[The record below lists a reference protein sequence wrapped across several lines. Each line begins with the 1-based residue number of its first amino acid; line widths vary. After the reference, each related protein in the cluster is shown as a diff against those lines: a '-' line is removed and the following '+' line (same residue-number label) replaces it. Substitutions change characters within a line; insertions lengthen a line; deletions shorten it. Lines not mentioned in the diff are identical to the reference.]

1 MIRGSV
7 DNVTSS
13 EVTGW
18 AFSAGR
24 RDGLTVQ
31 AILNHELL
39 GEVAA
44 NVHRSDLAAAGL
56 GEGNCGFTITLLRP
70 IEARYLPFIVVKPE
84 GGDVELPRSTLS
96 GFSEYFTGIY
106 ASYPVVGRHR
116 TVLGGLW
123 TDASSILSGKQAL
136 DLIQQPEADRLSRLI
151 HEGYCTLDVGVRTPD
166 QSPASI
172 EALIERPVLL
182 DLLHSAF
189 EDRVVVIKSDVVEGD
204 CLALTQ
210 PSLQGTSSSPAEC
223 LTIIVPLGYRDV
235 AIDVVRASHQFP
247 EFTRDGRS
255 RWAQRDEIRLN
266 DVVPL
271 EHAQV
276 DRVTL
281 SEGMAAL
288 LGAGTIYRLNSLQ
301 NRKALR
307 LTCVPGR
314 AMPATYLEQDS
325 VREIVI
331 GNGAR
336 IIVSDAA

>member
-123 TDASSILSGKQAL
+123 RTDGQAAFSAANKLSISSNSRKLTGSRASSMKATAHSMLACARRINH
-136 DLIQQPEADRLSRLI
+136 QPR
-151 HEGYCTLDVGVRTPD
+151 
-166 QSPASI
+166 
-172 EALIERPVLL
+172 
-182 DLLHSAF
+182 
-189 EDRVVVIKSDVVEGD
+189 
-204 CLALTQ
+204 
-210 PSLQGTSSSPAEC
+210 
-223 LTIIVPLGYRDV
+223 
-235 AIDVVRASHQFP
+235 
-247 EFTRDGRS
+247 
-255 RWAQRDEIRLN
+255 
-266 DVVPL
+266 
-271 EHAQV
+271 
-276 DRVTL
+276 
-281 SEGMAAL
+281 
-288 LGAGTIYRLNSLQ
+288 
-301 NRKALR
+301 
-307 LTCVPGR
+307 
-314 AMPATYLEQDS
+314 
-325 VREIVI
+325 
-331 GNGAR
+331 
-336 IIVSDAA
+336 